1 MKARTQPRTVEPSF
15 QLFLRIKH
23 PALDPEVVTEAIGLQ
38 PEHSVRAGRSVSR
51 SGVERLHSESYWIAS
66 LSTPITEDD
75 EPADPLLARMT
86 ASQAQSLMK
95 RFAADASGYDGFIE
109 LWLRRLGDQ
118 QALLKRINDE
128 GGSVTLV
135 VQRADHDRPVSVRQA
150 LRRLAELGIGLEI
163 D

>member
-1 MKARTQPRTVEPSF
+1 MKSSPQPKSVEPTF

-23 PALDPEVVTEAIGLQ
+23 PVLDPDEVTEAIGLQ
-38 PEHSVRAGRSVSR
+38 PEHAIKAGRSVSR

-66 LSTPITEDD
+66 LRTLGDEDPTPG
-75 EPADPLLARMT
+75 DPLLARMT
-86 ASQAQSLMK
+86 PSQAQLLMK
-95 RFAADASGYDGFIE
+95 RFMSDMAGYDAFIL
-109 LWLRRLGDQ
+109 LWLRRLGEQ

-135 VQRADHDRPVSVRQA
+135 IQRADHDRPVSVRQS
-150 LRRLAELGIGLEI
+150 LLRLAELGIGLEI

>member
-1 MKARTQPRTVEPSF
+1 MKASPQSKSAEPTF

-23 PALDPEVVTEAIGLQ
+23 PVLDPDEVTETIGLQ
-38 PEHSVRAGRSVSR
+38 PEHAVKAGRSVSR

-66 LSTPITEDD
+66 LRTLWDED
-75 EPADPLLARMT
+75 PAPGDPLLARM
-86 ASQAQSLMK
+86 APSQAQLLMK
-95 RFAADASGYDGFIE
+95 RFTMDASGYDAFIL
-109 LWLRRLGDQ
+109 LWLRRLGEQ

-135 VQRADHDRPVSVRQA
+135 IQRADHDRPVSVRES
-150 LRRLAELGIGLEI
+150 LLRLAELGIGLEI